1 MLESCDNHARSEER
15 NGEMFRCHA
24 ECRPVLETRQKA
36 AKKSHVENL
45 PLAMVRV
52 STLSRR
58 LNIGQKDVWVN
69 YTDLETMGSIPYPGK
84 AVDKGPFSTHPALGS
99 PLAA

>member
-1 MLESCDNHARSEER
+1 
-15 NGEMFRCHA
+15 
-24 ECRPVLETRQKA
+24 
-36 AKKSHVENL
+36 
-45 PLAMVRV
+45 MVRV